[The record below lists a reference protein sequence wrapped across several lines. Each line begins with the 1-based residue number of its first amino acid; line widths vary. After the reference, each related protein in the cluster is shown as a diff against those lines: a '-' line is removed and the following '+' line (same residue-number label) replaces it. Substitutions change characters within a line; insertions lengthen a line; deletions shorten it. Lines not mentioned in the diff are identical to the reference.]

1 MAINS
6 TTRITT
12 AYTSGNNFVFAFK
25 VYKEEDVKVIQ
36 VNTTTKAET
45 VLTLTTNY
53 TVTLNDDQNDNPGG
67 TVTLVSSGNPQ
78 NLGSGLNIVIT
89 SQVSALQQTEITN
102 QGGFYPEVA
111 NDVFDKGVILHQQQ
125 QQVLDKTIRFPL
137 TQNVGGLQPTE
148 NAAER
153 ANKTCVFDANGDFMI
168 SGLVDGRDI
177 SADGAKLD
185 TIEVG
190 ATADQT
196 AAEIRQ
202 LVEDATDSNVFTD
215 ADHSKLNGI
224 EDNATRD
231 QTAAEIRTLVDQAT
245 DSNVFTDGDHTKLD
259 GIEPNATADQ
269 TIGEIKSLIA
279 GSPLDASHLAPNSVT
294 ISEIEDAELSTL
306 AGMQSGTASKL
317 ADSTALTADIAD
329 LNQLDGLTKQTTIT
343 DTDASFPT
351 SGAVVDYIAAQ
362 IAPIGGLEVIA
373 TDQDFPNTM
382 PASGVVISIADA
394 GGVVVSPSGVST
406 TARTKGG
413 ATVTINGINSA
424 FANSTVDDGVAF
436 MVSSTGANNVYDF
449 HKATLR
455 EADIL
460 SISGTINDFAERYR
474 VGAINPVNDLDEGDL
489 FFNTATNKFFVY
501 NGTIWDEVQSVGNFY
516 ISGFNEAID
525 GNRQDFTINNAPAD
539 AQQLILSINGVIQ
552 KPNSGNNT
560 PSEGFALAGNIV
572 KLASPP
578 PQGSSVFITVMGS
591 TVDIGTPSA
600 NTVTSA
606 ILQNGSVQTAKLAD
620 QAVTLDKL
628 LHGDANSDGKFLR
641 ANNGADPTFETIDL
655 TNLSGSNLTS
665 GTIPAARFGA
675 DTIATGSLAAGAL
688 PTDVTISDANISGNL
703 TIESADI
710 VNGTIVDADISGSA
724 AIALSKL
731 ATGALPT
738 GITVTSANISDLSI
752 VNADINAS
760 AAIALSKLATGA
772 LPTGI
777 TIASANIVDGSI
789 VDGDINASA
798 NIAGSKL
805 ANDSVT
811 LDKLGSGAL
820 PTDIT
825 VASANIVDG
834 TIVNADINASAA
846 IAGTKISPVFG
857 SQNISTSGS
866 LILSNSSTSPE
877 INFTGSGPNFLR
889 FNDSAETDVGL
900 DFVWRDTPN
909 TLAIEKK
916 SDQTVLWSI
925 NHSGQATIA
934 NNLDVGAG
942 IDVTGNITVTGTV
955 DGVDIAA
962 LNTTVSNLSLSGN
975 TLANGTTATTQAASD
990 ATTKVATTAF
1000 VGQAVTNLIDSSP
1013 SALNTLN
1020 ELAAALGDDANF
1032 STTVTNSIATKL
1044 PLAGGQITGNITCSG
1059 SQTFDGRDLSVD
1071 GAKLDGIEAG
1081 ATGDQTNAE
1090 IRAAVEAASDS
1101 NVFTDADHSK
1111 LNGIEASATADQT
1124 AAEIRALVNSA
1135 SDSNV
1140 LTDALLSKLN
1150 GIETSATA
1158 DQSNSE
1164 IKTAYEANS
1173 DTNAFTDALLSKLNG
1188 IAASAT
1194 NVTNN
1199 NQLTNGA
1206 GYITA
1211 AQAAAGNATTLDG
1224 LDSTQFL
1231 RADAN
1236 DTFTGTLT
1244 WSGTSGHTPLN
1255 FSASD
1260 GYPSF
1265 RVIQNSTS
1273 SGNYADGMYI
1283 GYANANSGR
1292 TRIYGGGATSGG
1304 LDVRGS
1310 GVNDVKING
1319 NTVWH
1324 AGNDGSGSELDADRV
1339 DGIQASSFLRAD
1351 TDDICY
1357 YRITFENN
1365 ESENEDTIATSTGY
1379 QGGFEIKNS
1388 GVGNDAF
1395 MAFHAGGDFA
1405 CYFGLDADIND
1416 IAVGGWSM
1424 GANKYRVWH
1433 AGNDGSGSGLD
1444 ADTVDG
1450 IQASNFLRSDTN
1462 DTMAGSLTVRDVI
1475 ISSGYTLQRSNHHTG
1490 HLEGS
1495 YNNVGANSYKS
1506 NPIYTIGSSYNP
1518 ADASLGNMYGVG
1530 YTNVNASFI
1539 SFTGASGWGFYVASD
1554 GDARV
1559 WLDGSNGVISSTG
1572 QHYVG
1577 SNVVWNAGNDG
1588 AGSGL
1593 DADLLDGLQLSSSA
1607 TANTVVQRNS
1617 SGYVFANYFNTTPNT
1632 VTSGVTQICVETGND
1647 GYIRH
1652 GTAAAVRA
1660 FLNVADGATAGSG
1673 LPTTGGT
1680 LTGTLNARHIY
1691 PSANNT
1697 YDLGS
1702 TSYRWRNIY
1711 TGDLN
1716 LSNEGSSNDV
1726 DGTFGSYTIQ
1736 EGHHDLFLIN
1746 KRTGKKY
1753 KFNLTEV
1760 S

>member
-67 TVTLVSSGNPQ
+67 TVTLVSNGNPQ

-125 QQVLDKTIRFPL
+125 QQILDKTIRFPL

-269 TIGEIKSLIA
+269 TISEIKSLIA
-279 GSPLDASHLAPNSVT
+279 GSPLDSSHLAPNSVT

-489 FFNTATNKFFVY
+489 FYNTATNKFFVY

-539 AQQLILSINGVIQ
+539 AQQLLVSINGVIQ

-578 PQGSSVFITVMGS
+578 PQGSNVFVTVMGS

-641 ANNGADPTFETIDL
+641 ANNGADPSFETIDL
-655 TNLSGSNLTS
+655 TNLSGSSLTS

-752 VNADINAS
+752 VDADINAS
-760 AAIALSKLATGA
+760 AAIALTKLATGA

-777 TIASANIVDGSI
+777 TIASAN
-789 VDGDINASA
+789 
-798 NIAGSKL
+798 L
-805 ANDSVT
+805 
-811 LDKLGSGAL
+811 
-820 PTDIT
+820 
-825 VASANIVDG
+825 VDG
-834 TIVNADINASAA
+834 TIVDADINASAA
-846 IAGTKISPVFG
+846 IANSKLADSGVSAGTVG
-857 SQNISTSGS
+857 
-866 LILSNSSTSPE
+866 SSTAIPILTVNAKGIITATSTTA
-877 INFTGSGPNFLR
+877 I
-889 FNDSAETDVGL
+889 DST
-900 DFVWRDTPN
+900 
-909 TLAIEKK
+909 
-916 SDQTVLWSI
+916 
-925 NHSGQATIA
+925 TIA
-934 NNLDVGAG
+934 NGSSSVSVANNGAITSNANHDFSAG
-942 IDVTGNITVTGTV
+942 IDVTGNITVSGTV

-975 TLANGTTATTQAASD
+975 TLADGTTATTQAAND
-990 ATTKVATTAF
+990 ATTKIATTAF

-1081 ATGDQTNAE
+1081 ATGDQTASEILTLLKTVDGSGSGLDADTLDGLNLSSSASSNTVVQRNSSGYIYANYINTTDNAVTS
-1090 IRAAVEAASDS
+1090 AVSGLICKQSGNGDFHRTANAASVRTFL
-1101 NVFTDADHSK
+1101 NVE
-1111 LNGIEASATADQT
+1111 NGATGDQT
-1124 AAEIRALVNSA
+1124 AAEIRALVNA
-1135 SDSNV
+1135 AVDSNV
-1140 LTDALLSKLN
+1140 F
-1150 GIETSATA
+1150 
-1158 DQSNSE
+1158 
-1164 IKTAYEANS
+1164 
-1173 DTNAFTDALLSKLNG
+1173 TNALKNKLDG
-1188 IAASAT
+1188 IAAGAT
-1194 NVTNN
+1194 NVTNT

-1206 GYITA
+1206 GFITSA
-1211 AQAAAGNATTLDG
+1211 DGGNAATLDG
-1224 LDSTQFL
+1224 IDSSQFI
-1231 RADAN
+1231 R
-1236 DTFTGTLT
+1236 
-1244 WSGTSGHTPLN
+1244 S
-1255 FSASD
+1255 
-1260 GYPSF
+1260 
-1265 RVIQNSTS
+1265 
-1273 SGNYADGMYI
+1273 
-1283 GYANANSGR
+1283 
-1292 TRIYGGGATSGG
+1292 
-1304 LDVRGS
+1304 
-1310 GVNDVKING
+1310 
-1319 NTVWH
+1319 
-1324 AGNDGSGSELDADRV
+1324 
-1339 DGIQASSFLRAD
+1339 D
-1351 TDDICY
+1351 TDD
-1357 YRITFENN
+1357 
-1365 ESENEDTIATSTGY
+1365 SIAAAHQIRYNSSSAINTSTAY
-1379 QGGFEIKNS
+1379 QAALEVYGGN
-1388 GVGNDAF
+1388 GAGTDAF
-1395 MAFHAGGDFA
+1395 MSFHVSGDFA
-1405 CYFGLDADIND
+1405 LYFGLDGGLND
-1416 IAVGGWSM
+1416 LAVGGWSM
-1424 GANKYRVWH
+1424 GAAAYRVWH

-1444 ADTVDG
+1444 ADTLDG
-1450 IQASNFLRSDTN
+1450 IQASSFLRSDTA
-1462 DTMAGSLTVRDVI
+1462 DTATGKLTTRDIQLSAG
-1475 ISSGYTLQRSNHHTG
+1475 YHLQRSNHHSG
-1490 HLEGS
+1490 HLEGG
-1495 YNNVGANSYKS
+1495 YNNVGANSTKT
-1506 NPIYTIGSSYNP
+1506 NPIFSIGSSYNP
-1518 ADASLGNMYGVG
+1518 NDDTLSNMYGVG
-1530 YTNVNASFI
+1530 FTHGNASFTPSGASWGLYVASAGTSRVFLDGGHGRVYI
-1539 SFTGASGWGFYVASD
+1539 GTNNNYITNYVSGDYGSFQINGSGANSWEGFSIDGRMVFMHDGGNEVGIYNDVDNQWMLRAYRNSSLYLYHAGSAKLQTTSSGIDVTGRIDINDSNTRVHEGTSNTVRLQSNSGYVDVGPQNSGYCHFTTDRDKFYFNRKIQIDGNCEPYGSHDLGASGNRWQNLYV
-1554 GDARV
+1554 
-1559 WLDGSNGVISSTG
+1559 
-1572 QHYVG
+1572 
-1577 SNVVWNAGNDG
+1577 ND
-1588 AGSGL
+1588 
-1593 DADLLDGLQLSSSA
+1593 LQLS
-1607 TANTVVQRNS
+1607 NES
-1617 SGYVFANYFNTTPNT
+1617 SG
-1632 VTSGVTQICVETGND
+1632 GN
-1647 GYIRH
+1647 
-1652 GTAAAVRA
+1652 
-1660 FLNVADGATAGSG
+1660 S
-1673 LPTTGGT
+1673 
-1680 LTGTLNARHIY
+1680 
-1691 PSANNT
+1691 
-1697 YDLGS
+1697 
-1702 TSYRWRNIY
+1702 
-1711 TGDLN
+1711 
-1716 LSNEGSSNDV
+1716 V
-1726 DGTFGSYTIQ
+1726 DGTWGDWTLQ
-1736 EGHHDLFLIN
+1736 EGEDTIFMLN
-1746 KRTGKKY
+1746 NRNGKKY
-1753 KFNLTEV
+1753 KMNLTEV
-1760 S
+1760 N

>member
-67 TVTLVSSGNPQ
+67 TVTLVSNGNPQ

-279 GSPLDASHLAPNSVT
+279 GSPLDSSHLAPNSVT

-413 ATVTINGINSA
+413 DTVTINGINSA

-489 FFNTATNKFFVY
+489 FYNTSTNKFFVY

-539 AQQLILSINGVIQ
+539 AQQLLVSINGVIQ

-578 PQGSSVFITVMGS
+578 PQGSNVFVTVMGS

-655 TNLSGSNLTS
+655 TNLSASNLTS

-731 ATGALPT
+731 ATGALPA

-752 VNADINAS
+752 VNADINASAAIDLSKLATGALPSAITVASANIVNGTIVDADINAS

-777 TIASANIVDGSI
+777 TIASAN
-789 VDGDINASA
+789 
-798 NIAGSKL
+798 L
-805 ANDSVT
+805 
-811 LDKLGSGAL
+811 
-820 PTDIT
+820 
-825 VASANIVDG
+825 VDG
-834 TIVNADINASAA
+834 TIVDADINASAA
-846 IAGTKISPVFG
+846 IANSKLADSGVSAGTVG
-857 SQNISTSGS
+857 
-866 LILSNSSTSPE
+866 SSTAIPILTVNAKGIITATSTTA
-877 INFTGSGPNFLR
+877 I
-889 FNDSAETDVGL
+889 DST
-900 DFVWRDTPN
+900 
-909 TLAIEKK
+909 
-916 SDQTVLWSI
+916 
-925 NHSGQATIA
+925 TIA
-934 NNLDVGAG
+934 NGSSSVSVANNGAITSNANHDFSAG

-975 TLANGTTATTQAASD
+975 TLADGTTATTQAASD

-1000 VGQAVTNLIDSSP
+1000 VGTAISNLIDSSP

-1032 STTVTNSIATKL
+1032 STTVTNSIGTKL

-1081 ATGDQTNAE
+1081 AKDDQTAAE
-1090 IRAAVEAASDS
+1090 IKTLLQS
-1101 NVFTDADHSK
+1101 NQLTANEIANSAITTGK
-1111 LNGIEASATADQT
+1111 LNNSAVTFAKFQDVAQNHILGRSSSGTGQLQQLSAATIRSILNIEDGATADQT

-1150 GIETSATA
+1150 GIA
-1158 DQSNSE
+1158 
-1164 IKTAYEANS
+1164 AN
-1173 DTNAFTDALLSKLNG
+1173 
-1188 IAASAT
+1188 AT

-1211 AQAAAGNATTLDG
+1211 AQAASGNATTLDN
-1224 LDSTQFL
+1224 LDSTQFV
-1231 RADAN
+1231 RSDAS
-1236 DTFTGTLT
+1236 DTLT
-1244 WSGTSGHTPLN
+1244 GGTYIINSSTEQKIILRGASSPYIMWNEGSTDKAYIQWNTGGFLDIVNMESNERLRIASGTSGLI
-1255 FSASD
+1255 
-1260 GYPSF
+1260 F
-1265 RVIQNSTS
+1265 REGTTD
-1273 SGNYADGMYI
+1273 Y
-1283 GYANANSGR
+1283 
-1292 TRIYGGGATSGG
+1292 
-1304 LDVRGS
+1304 
-1310 GVNDVKING
+1310 
-1319 NTVWH
+1319 TVWH
-1324 AGNDGSGSELDADRV
+1324 S
-1339 DGIQASSFLRAD
+1339 
-1351 TDDICY
+1351 
-1357 YRITFENN
+1357 
-1365 ESENEDTIATSTGY
+1365 
-1379 QGGFEIKNS
+1379 
-1388 GVGNDAF
+1388 
-1395 MAFHAGGDFA
+1395 
-1405 CYFGLDADIND
+1405 
-1416 IAVGGWSM
+1416 
-1424 GANKYRVWH
+1424 
-1433 AGNDGSGSGLD
+1433 GNDGSGSGLN
-1444 ADTVDG
+1444 ADTLDG
-1450 IQASNFLRSDTN
+1450 VEGSGYMGKTGSYWNANTWLQFSSSHGLYWPNNYVYHVFLSGQYLKIQNNQSSNGIEIQANSATRGFLYANDSNQIGLLDQGGNWALRTDRSGNTCTLFDQHFNSDTN
-1462 DTMAGSLTVRDVI
+1462 ETYDLGTTSARWKSVHAKFLHFGSSSRYLGPISGDYGTVQV
-1475 ISSGYTLQRSNHHTG
+1475 SG
-1490 HLEGS
+1490 E
-1495 YNNVGANSYKS
+1495 GAN
-1506 NPIYTIGSSYNP
+1506 NWE
-1518 ADASLGNMYGVG
+1518 G
-1530 YTNVNASFI
+1530 YSI
-1539 SFTGASGWGFYVASD
+1539 D
-1554 GDARV
+1554 GRV
-1559 WLDGSNGVISSTG
+1559 VFMHDGSNSAGIYNDVNNEWMLQTILNGAVVLFYNNGEKLRTTSNGIDVSGRIDIDDSNTQVKRGSGNSIRLATNSGYIDVGAQNTSYAHFTTDRNLFYFG
-1572 QHYVG
+1572 QAA
-1577 SNVVWNAGNDG
+1577 NF
-1588 AGSGL
+1588 AGS
-1593 DADLLDGLQLSSSA
+1593 
-1607 TANTVVQRNS
+1607 
-1617 SGYVFANYFNTTPNT
+1617 
-1632 VTSGVTQICVETGND
+1632 
-1647 GYIRH
+1647 
-1652 GTAAAVRA
+1652 VRPH
-1660 FLNVADGATAGSG
+1660 S
-1673 LPTTGGT
+1673 
-1680 LTGTLNARHIY
+1680 
-1691 PSANNT
+1691 NNT
-1697 YDLGS
+1697 YDLG
-1702 TSYRWRNIY
+1702 TSSLRWRNIY

-1716 LSNEGSSNDV
+1716 LSNEGSANDV
-1726 DGTFGSYTIQ
+1726 DGTWGSYTIQ
-1736 EGHHDLFLIN
+1736 EGAEDLFLVN
-1746 KRTGKKY
+1746 KRSGKKY

>member
-6 TTRITT
+6 TTRLTT

-36 VNTTTKAET
+36 IQTSNSAET

-53 TVTLNDDQNDNPGG
+53 TVSLNDDQNDNPGG
-67 TVTLVSSGNPQ
+67 TVTLVSSGSAV
-78 NLGSGLNIVIT
+78 NLASGFNIVIT
-89 SQVSALQQTEITN
+89 SKVSALQQTEITN

-137 TQNVGGLQPTE
+137 TQNVGGLEPTE
-148 NAAER
+148 NATER

-215 ADHSKLNGI
+215 SDHSKLNGI

-245 DSNVFTDGDHTKLD
+245 DSNVFTDTDHSKLD
-259 GIEPNATADQ
+259 GIENNATADQ
-269 TIGEIKSLIA
+269 TIGEIKALIA

-306 AGMQSGTASKL
+306 AGMHSGTASKL

-329 LNQLDGLTKQTTIT
+329 LNQIDGLTKQTTIT

-351 SGAVVDYIAAQ
+351 SGAVVDYITAQ

-373 TDQDFPNTM
+373 TDAVFPNVQ
-382 PASGVVISIADA
+382 PAAGVVISIADA
-394 GGVVVSPSGVST
+394 GGVVVTPSGVST
-406 TARTKGG
+406 TGRTVGG

-424 FANSTVDDGVAF
+424 FNNSTVDDGVAF

-460 SISGTINDFAERYR
+460 AISGDINDFADRYR
-474 VGAINPVNDLDEGDL
+474 VGASNPTSNLDQGDL
-489 FFNTATNKFFVY
+489 FFNTSNQKFFVY

-516 ISGFNEAID
+516 ISGFNETID
-525 GNRQDFTINNAPAD
+525 GSRTDFTINNAPAN
-539 AQQLILSINGVIQ
+539 AQQLLVSINGIIQ
-552 KPNSGNNT
+552 KPNSGNSN
-560 PSEGFALAGNIV
+560 PSEGFALDGNIV
-572 KLASPP
+572 KLSSPP
-578 PQGSSVFITVMGS
+578 VSGSSVFVTVMGS
-591 TVDIGTPSA
+591 TVDIGTASA

-606 ILQNGSVQTAKLAD
+606 ILQNGSVQTAKIAD

-628 LHGDANSDGKFLR
+628 LHGDASSNGKFLR
-641 ANNGADPTFETIDL
+641 ANNGADPSFETIDL
-655 TNLSGSNLTS
+655 GNLSGSNLTS

-688 PTDVTISDANISGNL
+688 PTDVTIADANISGNL

-738 GITVTSANISDLSI
+738 AITVTSANISDLSI

-777 TIASANIVDGSI
+777 TIASAN
-789 VDGDINASA
+789 
-798 NIAGSKL
+798 L
-805 ANDSVT
+805 
-811 LDKLGSGAL
+811 
-820 PTDIT
+820 
-825 VASANIVDG
+825 VDG

-846 IAGTKISPVFG
+846 IAGTKIAPDFG
-857 SQNISTSGS
+857 SQNITTTGNLNAGQSLSLTST
-866 LILSNSSTSPE
+866 LTVIY
-877 INFTGSGPNFLR
+877 
-889 FNDSAETDVGL
+889 FNDTNNNPDYYIGNING
-900 DFVWRDTPN
+900 VWKVRDTTSAVDRFAVN
-909 TLAIEKK
+909 TDGHI
-916 SDQTVLWSI
+916 D
-925 NHSGQATIA
+925 IA
-934 NNLDVGAG
+934 GNLDVGAG
-942 IDVTGNITVTGTV
+942 LDVTGDISVSGTV

-1071 GAKLDGIEAG
+1071 GSKLDGIEAG
-1081 ATGDQTNAE
+1081 ATADQTNAE

-1101 NVFTDADHSK
+1101 NVFTDADHTK

-1135 SDSNV
+1135 TDSNV
-1140 LTDALLSKLN
+1140 F
-1150 GIETSATA
+1150 
-1158 DQSNSE
+1158 
-1164 IKTAYEANS
+1164 
-1173 DTNAFTDALLSKLNG
+1173 TNALLSKLNG

-1199 NQLTNGA
+1199 NQITNGA

-1211 AQAAAGNATTLDG
+1211 AQAASGNATTLDN
-1224 LDSTQFL
+1224 LDSTQFVRSDASDTLTGATYTLNSSTAQKIILQGANSPYIRFQEGTTNKGYIQWDSGGSVGEMIIVNQETGDYL
-1231 RADAN
+1231 RIGGGLTGLMYTADGS
-1236 DTFTGTLT
+1236 TGTV
-1244 WSGTSGHTPLN
+1244 W
-1255 FSASD
+1255 
-1260 GYPSF
+1260 
-1265 RVIQNSTS
+1265 TS
-1273 SGNYADGMYI
+1273 S
-1283 GYANANSGR
+1283 
-1292 TRIYGGGATSGG
+1292 
-1304 LDVRGS
+1304 
-1310 GVNDVKING
+1310 
-1319 NTVWH
+1319 
-1324 AGNDGSGSELDADRV
+1324 
-1339 DGIQASSFLRAD
+1339 
-1351 TDDICY
+1351 
-1357 YRITFENN
+1357 
-1365 ESENEDTIATSTGY
+1365 
-1379 QGGFEIKNS
+1379 
-1388 GVGNDAF
+1388 
-1395 MAFHAGGDFA
+1395 
-1405 CYFGLDADIND
+1405 
-1416 IAVGGWSM
+1416 
-1424 GANKYRVWH
+1424 
-1433 AGNDGSGSGLD
+1433 NDGSGSGLD
-1444 ADTVDG
+1444 ADTLDG
-1450 IQASNFLRSDTN
+1450 VQGSNYMGRASNGSHWNANNWLEFSSGNGLYYPNNYAYHVYLSDQYFLIRNNASSNGIKIMTSNGTTRGYVYVNDSNQIGFLDQAGSWSFRTERDANTCTLYDQNFNSDTN
-1462 DTMAGSLTVRDVI
+1462 
-1475 ISSGYTLQRSNHHTG
+1475 
-1490 HLEGS
+1490 E
-1495 YNNVGANSYKS
+1495 
-1506 NPIYTIGSSYNP
+1506 
-1518 ADASLGNMYGVG
+1518 
-1530 YTNVNASFI
+1530 
-1539 SFTGASGWGFYVASD
+1539 
-1554 GDARV
+1554 
-1559 WLDGSNGVISSTG
+1559 
-1572 QHYVG
+1572 
-1577 SNVVWNAGNDG
+1577 
-1588 AGSGL
+1588 
-1593 DADLLDGLQLSSSA
+1593 
-1607 TANTVVQRNS
+1607 
-1617 SGYVFANYFNTTPNT
+1617 
-1632 VTSGVTQICVETGND
+1632 
-1647 GYIRH
+1647 
-1652 GTAAAVRA
+1652 
-1660 FLNVADGATAGSG
+1660 
-1673 LPTTGGT
+1673 
-1680 LTGTLNARHIY
+1680 
-1691 PSANNT
+1691 T
-1697 YDLGS
+1697 YDLGT
-1702 TSYRWRNIY
+1702 TSARWKSVHAKY
-1711 TGDLN
+1711 LHF
-1716 LSNEGSSNDV
+1716 GSSTRFLGPISGTYGTVQVNGSGANSWEGYSIDGRAVFMHNGSTETGIYNDV
-1726 DGTFGSYTIQ
+1726 DNQWILSAYHNGSLSLHNAGSVKLQTTSGGIDVSGRIDINDTNTQVQ
-1736 EGHHDLFLIN
+1736 EGSNNAIRLSTNSGYIDVGAQNTSYAHFTTDRSLFYFGQTSNFAGSVRPHSNNAYDLGTSSLRWANLYVNDMHFANSTENPN
-1746 KRTGKKY
+1746 KVDGTWGDWTLQEGEDTIFMLNNRNGKKY
-1753 KFNLTEV
+1753 KMNLTEV
-1760 S
+1760 

>member
-67 TVTLVSSGNPQ
+67 TVTLVSNGNPQ

-279 GSPLDASHLAPNSVT
+279 GSPLDSSHLAPNSVT

-413 ATVTINGINSA
+413 DTVTINGINSA

-489 FFNTATNKFFVY
+489 FYNTSTNKFFVY

-539 AQQLILSINGVIQ
+539 AQQLLVSINGVIQ

-578 PQGSSVFITVMGS
+578 PQGSNVFVTVMGS

-655 TNLSGSNLTS
+655 TNLSASNLTS

-731 ATGALPT
+731 ATGALPA

-752 VNADINAS
+752 VNADINASAAIDLSKLATGALPSAITVASANIVNGTIVDADINAS

-777 TIASANIVDGSI
+777 TIASAN
-789 VDGDINASA
+789 
-798 NIAGSKL
+798 L
-805 ANDSVT
+805 
-811 LDKLGSGAL
+811 
-820 PTDIT
+820 
-825 VASANIVDG
+825 VDG
-834 TIVNADINASAA
+834 TIVDADINASAA
-846 IAGTKISPVFG
+846 IANSKLADSGVSAGTVG
-857 SQNISTSGS
+857 
-866 LILSNSSTSPE
+866 SSTAIPILTVNAKGIITATSTTA
-877 INFTGSGPNFLR
+877 I
-889 FNDSAETDVGL
+889 DST
-900 DFVWRDTPN
+900 
-909 TLAIEKK
+909 
-916 SDQTVLWSI
+916 
-925 NHSGQATIA
+925 TIA
-934 NNLDVGAG
+934 NGSSSVSVANNGAITSNANHDFSAG

-975 TLANGTTATTQAASD
+975 TLADGTTATTQAASD

-1000 VGQAVTNLIDSSP
+1000 VGTAISNLIDSSP

-1032 STTVTNSIATKL
+1032 STTVTNSIGTKL

-1081 ATGDQTNAE
+1081 AKDDQTAAE
-1090 IRAAVEAASDS
+1090 IKTLLQS
-1101 NVFTDADHSK
+1101 NQLTANEIANSAITTGK
-1111 LNGIEASATADQT
+1111 LNNSAVTFAKFQDVAQNHILGRSSSGTGQLQQLSAATIRSILNIEDGATGDQT
-1124 AAEIRALVNSA
+1124 AAEIRALVNA
-1135 SDSNV
+1135 AVDSNV
-1140 LTDALLSKLN
+1140 F
-1150 GIETSATA
+1150 
-1158 DQSNSE
+1158 
-1164 IKTAYEANS
+1164 
-1173 DTNAFTDALLSKLNG
+1173 TNALKNKLDG
-1188 IAASAT
+1188 IAAGAT

-1199 NQLTNGA
+1199 NQISNGA
-1206 GYITA
+1206 GY
-1211 AQAAAGNATTLDG
+1211 L
-1224 LDSTQFL
+1224 
-1231 RADAN
+1231 
-1236 DTFTGTLT
+1236 
-1244 WSGTSGHTPLN
+1244 
-1255 FSASD
+1255 
-1260 GYPSF
+1260 
-1265 RVIQNSTS
+1265 TS
-1273 SGNYADGMYI
+1273 SSTLNSSNLSGALPAIDGSNLTGI
-1283 GYANANSGR
+1283 SA
-1292 TRIYGGGATSGG
+1292 GGATGG
-1304 LDVRGS
+1304 GS
-1310 GVNDVKING
+1310 DEVFYENG
-1319 NTVWH
+1319 QTVTTSYTITNGKNAMA
-1324 AGNDGSGSELDADRV
+1324 AGP
-1339 DGIQASSFLRAD
+1339 
-1351 TDDICY
+1351 
-1357 YRITFENN
+1357 ITV
-1365 ESENEDTIATSTGY
+1365 
-1379 QGGFEIKNS
+1379 NS
-1388 GVGNDAF
+1388 GVT
-1395 MAFHAGGDFA
+1395 
-1405 CYFGLDADIND
+1405 
-1416 IAVGGWSM
+1416 VT
-1424 GANKYRVWH
+1424 V
-1433 AGNDGSGSGLD
+1433 GSG
-1444 ADTVDG
+1444 
-1450 IQASNFLRSDTN
+1450 
-1462 DTMAGSLTVRDVI
+1462 
-1475 ISSGYTLQRSNHHTG
+1475 
-1490 HLEGS
+1490 E
-1495 YNNVGANSYKS
+1495 
-1506 NPIYTIGSSYNP
+1506 
-1518 ADASLGNMYGVG
+1518 
-1530 YTNVNASFI
+1530 
-1539 SFTGASGWGFYVASD
+1539 
-1554 GDARV
+1554 
-1559 WLDGSNGVISSTG
+1559 
-1572 QHYVG
+1572 
-1577 SNVVWNAGNDG
+1577 
-1588 AGSGL
+1588 
-1593 DADLLDGLQLSSSA
+1593 
-1607 TANTVVQRNS
+1607 
-1617 SGYVFANYFNTTPNT
+1617 
-1632 VTSGVTQICVETGND
+1632 
-1647 GYIRH
+1647 
-1652 GTAAAVRA
+1652 
-1660 FLNVADGATAGSG
+1660 
-1673 LPTTGGT
+1673 T
-1680 LTGTLNARHIY
+1680 LTI
-1691 PSANNT
+1691 
-1697 YDLGS
+1697 
-1702 TSYRWRNIY
+1702 
-1711 TGDLN
+1711 
-1716 LSNEGSSNDV
+1716 V
-1726 DGTFGSYTIQ
+1726 
-1736 EGHHDLFLIN
+1736 
-1746 KRTGKKY
+1746 
-1753 KFNLTEV
+1753 
-1760 S
+1760 